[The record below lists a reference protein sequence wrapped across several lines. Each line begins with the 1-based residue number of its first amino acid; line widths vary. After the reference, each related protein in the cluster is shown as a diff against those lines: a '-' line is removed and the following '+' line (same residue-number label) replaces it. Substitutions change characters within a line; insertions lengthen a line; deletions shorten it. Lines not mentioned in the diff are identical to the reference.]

1 MNEKSWLDTAT
12 AKIRFRPDRRAVR
25 RELEAHLEDLRE
37 HTGLTEEAAL
47 EAMGD
52 PGRIAE
58 ELGRIHRPWL
68 GYLWRASQIA
78 LAGTAVF
85 CCLLAILA
93 EAAYQPLGRLAGG
106 LESLLAPVPIMEA
119 AEEREVSSG
128 MAVETGGYTIR
139 AERAVLRRDED
150 GPWTLAVDLR
160 IGLGWRREPLILQNA
175 WSGARSSAG
184 ACGQRTAAYSASW
197 LFWQKACTAVEVPED
212 AEWAELD
219 FGWGERRRTLRID
232 LTEEAET

>member
-1 MNEKSWLDTAT
+1 
-12 AKIRFRPDRRAVR
+12 
-25 RELEAHLEDLRE
+25 
-37 HTGLTEEAAL
+37 
-47 EAMGD
+47 
-52 PGRIAE
+52 
-58 ELGRIHRPWL
+58 
-68 GYLWRASQIA
+68 
-78 LAGTAVF
+78 
-85 CCLLAILA
+85 
-93 EAAYQPLGRLAGG
+93 
-106 LESLLAPVPIMEA
+106 
-119 AEEREVSSG
+119 

-184 ACGQRTAAYSASW
+184 PCGQRTAVYSASW
-197 LFWQKACTAVEVPED
+197 LFWQKACIAVEVPEN

>member
-1 MNEKSWLDTAT
+1 
-12 AKIRFRPDRRAVR
+12 
-25 RELEAHLEDLRE
+25 
-37 HTGLTEEAAL
+37 
-47 EAMGD
+47 MGD

-197 LFWQKACTAVEVPED
+197 LFWQKACIAPED

>member
-1 MNEKSWLDTAT
+1 MSPPKN
-12 AKIRFRPDRRAVR
+12 VR
-25 RELEAHLEDLRE
+25 QM
-37 HTGLTEEAAL
+37 AL
-47 EAMGD
+47 S
-52 PGRIAE
+52 PRISFS
-58 ELGRIHRPWL
+58 RIWK
-68 GYLWRASQIA
+68 
-78 LAGTAVF
+78 VF

-93 EAAYQPLGRLAGG
+93 EAVYQPLGRLAGG
-106 LESLLAPVPIMEA
+106 LESLLAPVPFTEA
-119 AEEREVSSG
+119 AEEQEVSSG

-197 LFWQKACTAVEVPED
+197 LFWQKACIAVEVPED

>member
-47 EAMGD
+47 ETMGD

-58 ELGRIHRPWL
+58 ELGRIHRPWP

-106 LESLLAPVPIMEA
+106 LAPVPFTEA

-139 AERAVLRRDED
+139 AERAVLRRD
-150 GPWTLAVDLR
+150 GGSPWTLAVDLR
-160 IGLGWRREPLILQNA
+160 IDLGWRREPLILQNA

-197 LFWQKACTAVEVPED
+197 LFWQKACIAVEVPED

-219 FGWGERRRTLRID
+219 FGWGERRRTLRIN

>member
-12 AKIRFRPDRRAVR
+12 AKIRFRPDREAVR

-37 HTGLTEEAAL
+37 HTGLTEEVVL
-47 EAMGD
+47 EAMGN
-52 PGRIAE
+52 PGNIAE

-68 GYLWRASQIA
+68 GYLWRVSQVA

-93 EAAYQPLGRLAGG
+93 EAVYQPLGRLAGG
-106 LESLLAPVPIMEA
+106 LESLLTPVPFTEA
-119 AEEREVSSG
+119 AEEREVFSG

-139 AERAVLRRDED
+139 ADRAVLQRDED
-150 GPWTLAVDLR
+150 GPWTLTVDLR
-160 IGLGWRREPLILQNA
+160 IGLGWRREPIILQNA
-175 WSGARSSAG
+175 WSDARSSAG
-184 ACGQRTAAYSASW
+184 ACGQRTTAYSASW
-197 LFWQKACTAVEVPED
+197 LFWQKACIAVEVPED

>member
-68 GYLWRASQIA
+68 GYLWTASRAIVWAA
-78 LAGTAVF
+78 LALVLVLVLDSGLPSLGERWQKLQEVRTVG
-85 CCLLAILA
+85 
-93 EAAYQPLGRLAGG
+93 EALYEDGAPGWEGERLAVLQVDG
-106 LESLLAPVPIMEA
+106 EA
-119 AEEREVSSG
+119 RLD
-128 MAVETGGYTIR
+128 
-139 AERAVLRRDED
+139 RAVISVSKAAR
-150 GPWTLAVDLR
+150 W
-160 IGLGWRREPLILQNA
+160 REPRLSKTVSIN
-175 WSGARSSAG
+175 
-184 ACGQRTAAYSASW
+184 
-197 LFWQKACTAVEVPED
+197 
-212 AEWAELD
+212 
-219 FGWGERRRTLRID
+219 
-232 LTEEAET
+232 